1 MATVQLTIEKFVYK
15 HDVVVVPRFG
25 YEVVLGLDFLLASE
39 LCLNISCGH
48 ITLTFANPDLEPS
61 QQNEEIPEINLFHEL
76 TFSNSEIEPVDNL
89 PKVHLIEPVEVKPWS
104 DITLIQ
110 LYAPEPIEVGE
121 VGIIEVT
128 KLFSDKYQLF
138 GDTVLVTVPCDH
150 LIPYIIRNNSDQAIT
165 LYPGTSPGKFSEL
178 DEGEKITPVNALEP
192 IGSKSDAFDLATS
205 SLSSE
210 EQEQLHQLLEQ
221 NRDVFAFNSKQ
232 LGRMGIVQHVIDM
245 GGSLPI
251 RQRPYR
257 VGPATQK
264 EINSQIEEMLANDVI
279 QPSVSPWASPVVL
292 VTKKDGKK
300 RFCIDFR
307 KLNAVT
313 SKDSYPL
320 LRIDDTLNRL
330 QGTRYFQ
337 LLISCPAI
345 GSVKCMSPPKR
356 RQLS

>member
-1 MATVQLTIEKFVYK
+1 MW
-15 HDVVVVPRFG
+15 
-25 YEVVLGLDFLLASE
+25 
-39 LCLNISCGH
+39 
-48 ITLTFANPDLEPS
+48 TFANPDLEPS

-76 TFSNSEIEPVDNL
+76 TFSNSEIQPVDNL

-104 DITLIQ
+104 DTTIQ

-138 GDTVLVTVPCDH
+138 GDTVLVTVHCDC
-150 LIPYIIRNNSDQAIT
+150 LIPYIIRNNSDKAIT
-165 LYPGTSPGKFSEL
+165 LYPGTSPGIFSKL
-178 DEGEKITPVNALEP
+178 DEGEKITPINALEP
-192 IGSKSDAFDLATS
+192 IGLKSDAFDLATS

-232 LGRMGIVQHVIDM
+232 LGWTGIVQHVK
-245 GGSLPI
+245 GFLPI

-264 EINSQIEEMLANDVI
+264 KINSQIEEMLANDVI
-279 QPSVSPWASPVVL
+279 QPSVSPWASPVIL

-300 RFCIDFR
+300 
-307 KLNAVT
+307 
-313 SKDSYPL
+313 
-320 LRIDDTLNRL
+320 
-330 QGTRYFQ
+330 
-337 LLISCPAI
+337 
-345 GSVKCMSPPKR
+345 
-356 RQLS
+356 